1 MPAGVIPIMAA
12 DITDDT
18 GTFEATDCNWAA
30 TAGNPI
36 DDVIP
41 AKPVGGALN
50 GVNVA
55 ATEFAPA

>member
-1 MPAGVIPIMAA
+1 MAA

-18 GTFEATDCNWAA
+18 GTFEATDCSWAA
-30 TAGNPI
+30 TAGNPV

-50 GVNVA
+50 SGNVA
-55 ATEFAPA
+55 ATERPPA